1 MKRTLVI
8 GVLVVLALTVALAAG
23 TAVLAKG
30 PSSGDNDGVRNYDG
44 TGINVG
50 SGPAYGFVDENGDGV
65 NDRFVDADG
74 DGICDQFVD
83 ADGDGVCDNCGQQA
97 SYGPGHQAG
106 PQGQSYGSA
115 SQTQTQGGHRYQG
128 ANCVDLN
135 GDGVCDCQQ

>member
-8 GVLVVLALTVALAAG
+8 AVLVVLALTVALAAG

-50 SGPAYGFVDENGDGV
+50 SGPAYGFVDENGDGI

-74 DGICDQFVD
+74 DGICDNYVD
-83 ADGDGVCDNCGQQA
+83 A
-97 SYGPGHQAG
+97 
-106 PQGQSYGSA
+106 
-115 SQTQTQGGHRYQG
+115 
-128 ANCVDLN
+128 N
-135 GDGVCDCQQ
+135 GDGVCDGCGQPLSYGATGQMGAGHHYNWNYCIDLDGDGICDCQE